1 MRKSFILTLL
11 FVAYATSLRAE
22 EAMVAVAANFSA
34 PMQQI
39 AALFQKETGHQIK
52 LSFGASGGIYAQIKN
67 GAPFDLFLSADQLTP
82 QKLEAEGLGVPNSR
96 FTYATGQLVLWSKQ
110 EGLVDAKGHVLQNKS
125 IQRIALANPKLAPY
139 GAAAIETMTNLG
151 LLKELQS
158 KLVQGDNIAQTYQF
172 VLTQNAQIGFV
183 ALSQVFANG
192 KITSGSAWI
201 VPGNLHQPI
210 QQDVILLRK
219 GQDNK
224 AATALLLYLK
234 GEQAKKIMKSFGY
247 LSP

>member
-82 QKLEAEGLGVPNSR
+82 QKLGAEGLGVPNSR

-172 VLTQNAQIGFV
+172 VSTQNAQIGFV

-192 KITSGSAWI
+192 NITSGSAWI
-201 VPGNLHQPI
+201 VPGNLYQPI

-219 GQDNK
+219 GQDNQ
-224 AATALLLYLK
+224 AATALHMYLK
-234 GEQAKKIMKSFGY
+234 GDQAKKIMKSFGY

>member
-125 IQRIALANPKLAPY
+125 IQPIALANPKLAPY
-139 GAAAIETMTNLG
+139 GAAAMETMTNLG

-172 VLTQNAQIGFV
+172 VSTQNAQIGFV

>member
-172 VLTQNAQIGFV
+172 VSTQNAQIGFV

-234 GEQAKKIMKSFGY
+234 GEQAKKILKSFGY
-247 LSP
+247 LRP